1 MNSPR
6 NLLTLLLLAAAAA
19 SAPAHALTRAQVEA
33 QLAAAQRNGT
43 VVGKLGVTD
52 RQLRPWLYPPAAG
65 AGQTRAVAAGP
76 SSWRAGALTRAD
88 WNTNTYVPHAG
99 RSVALQFK
107 RSGTSTYST
116 VKTVTT
122 ASIPGSTVK

>member
-76 SSWRAGALTRAD
+76 SSWRAGALTRCLSA
-88 WNTNTYVPHAG
+88 
-99 RSVALQFK
+99 
-107 RSGTSTYST
+107 
-116 VKTVTT
+116 TT
-122 ASIPGSTVK
+122 AVATRGGGTHRSEPPLPEAETACPSVELIDYRGV

>member
-76 SSWRAGALTRAD
+76 SSWRAGALTRAQVKSELALAIRNGD
-88 WNTNTYVPHAG
+88 MLAPGESGLTERQLDPALYARQAAL
-99 RSVALQFK
+99 RS
-107 RSGTSTYST
+107 
-116 VKTVTT
+116 
-122 ASIPGSTVK
+122 